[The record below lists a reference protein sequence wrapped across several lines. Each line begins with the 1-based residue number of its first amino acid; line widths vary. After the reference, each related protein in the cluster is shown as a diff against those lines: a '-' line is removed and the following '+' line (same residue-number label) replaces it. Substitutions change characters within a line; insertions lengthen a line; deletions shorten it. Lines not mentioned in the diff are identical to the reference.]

1 MTIYANNYGLHSRI
15 WKNTSVITTLSRS
28 ACTQSSQ
35 AKGNMAQCHLFTQNH
50 SILGHC
56 NWFSSSQHW
65 EPGNNMLLH
74 QDFFPKQIAQGY
86 LQVEEI
92 GNLSPIFPTARK
104 EVKYKT
110 RRCGKYKRPS
120 KEECETKEVSIWC
133 VAACGV
139 EMVGHYTTVSIF
151 TIPTFPW

>member
-15 WKNTSVITTLSRS
+15 WKNTCVITTLSRS

-35 AKGNMAQCHLFTQNH
+35 AKGNMAPRHLFTRNH

-74 QDFFPKQIAQGY
+74 QDLFPKQIAQGY

-92 GNLSPIFPTARK
+92 GNLFPNFSQFFPLQEKKENTRQGDSENTRDQAKENVKQGKSPSGAS
-104 EVKYKT
+104 
-110 RRCGKYKRPS
+110 RP
-120 KEECETKEVSIWC
+120 
-133 VAACGV
+133 
-139 EMVGHYTTVSIF
+139 VGWRWWDITQK
-151 TIPTFPW
+151 